1 MDKGDMGGPA
11 ANNSSD
17 FVRKL
22 YKMLEDP
29 SYDNVVRWGE
39 GGESFVVLDVRR
51 AVFHLLSQ
59 VLMPCSE

>member
-1 MDKGDMGGPA
+1 
-11 ANNSSD
+11 
-17 FVRKL
+17 
-22 YKMLEDP
+22 MLEDP